1 MMKSVALHNLG
12 CKVNSYEL
20 DVIGQKLKEKGFSI
34 VPFDEKAD
42 IYIVNTCSV
51 TNIADRKSRQMLHQ
65 AKKRNPEAV
74 VVAVG
79 CYVQTGGEQML
90 ADAAVDLLIG
100 NNRKRD
106 TAEILE
112 EYLKNRETAGRSQK
126 NKKDEEQGD
135 KAGEAAEPTAGRFPG
150 EKAEPAAD
158 KLPGRELEP
167 KTDKTLGGRT
177 VVDIGRETAYEEMQL
192 THTAEHTRAYIKIQ
206 DGCNQ
211 FCSYCAIP
219 YARGRVR
226 SRRMEDI
233 LEEVQGLV
241 RAGYREVVLTGIHIS
256 SYGIDFEESP
266 QEAGGQ
272 PRYDGH
278 SRLTELV
285 ERIHEVSGLE
295 RIRLG
300 SLEPRIITPETVGR
314 LAALPKLCPHFHLSL
329 QSGCDATLK
338 RMNRHYTTGEYY
350 KSVELLRQRFDEP
363 AITTDVIV
371 GFPGETEEEFART
384 REFLEK
390 VCFYEMHVFKYSR
403 RAGTAADS
411 MPDQIPEPVKARRSA
426 ELIAMRERQSRE
438 FRRRYIGKEA
448 EVLLEETRGIGGRTY
463 CIGHTKDYVKV
474 AVDVT
479 GRAQGDIPAI
489 NTLAKVR
496 VRDFLTEEI
505 LM

>member
-20 DVIGQKLKEKGFSI
+20 DVIGQKLREKGFSI

-90 ADAAVDLLIG
+90 ADTAVDLLIG

-112 EYLKNRETAGRSQK
+112 EYLRNRGAVGREEES
-126 NKKDEEQGD
+126 KKD
-135 KAGEAAEPTAGRFPG
+135 GEP
-150 EKAEPAAD
+150 
-158 KLPGRELEP
+158 EP

-211 FCSYCAIP
+211 FCSYCIIP

-226 SRRMEDI
+226 SRREEDV
-233 LEEVQGLV
+233 LTEVRGLAA
-241 RAGYREVVLTGIHIS
+241 RGFREIVLTGIHVS
-256 SYGIDFEESP
+256 SYGLDFDGGRNP
-266 QEAGGQ
+266 AGGEAF
-272 PRYDGH
+272 PHG
-278 SRLTELV
+278 RLLHLLQELDQV
-285 ERIHEVSGLE
+285 EKLE

-300 SLEPRIITPETVGR
+300 SLEPRIITSEFVEGLKKTE
-314 LAALPKLCPHFHLSL
+314 KLCPHFHLSL
-329 QSGCDATLK
+329 QSGCDDTLR
-338 RMNRHYTTGEYY
+338 RMNRHYTTGEYL
-350 KSVELLRQRFDEP
+350 KKVEMLREAFDYP
-363 AITTDVIV
+363 AVTTDVIV
-371 GFPGETEEEFART
+371 GFPGESEAEFEIT
-384 REFLEK
+384 RGFLEA
-390 VCFYEMHVFKYSR
+390 VNFYEMHVFQYSKR
-403 RAGTAADS
+403 EGTVAAGRK
-411 MPDQIPEPVKARRSA
+411 DQVSEKVKKRRSEILLA
-426 ELIAMRERQSRE
+426 LAKEQSKAFREG
-438 FRRRYIGKEA
+438 YIGRRA
-448 EVLLEETRGIGGRTY
+448 EVLFEESREVQGVPCQVGYTREYIRAAKKTGENLSGKTGAGKLTGFVNDSAVSDNLLWLE
-463 CIGHTKDYVKV
+463 
-474 AVDVT
+474 
-479 GRAQGDIPAI
+479 
-489 NTLAKVR
+489 
-496 VRDFLTEEI
+496 
-505 LM
+505 